1 MGLYVEIKQCSI
13 IKKALP
19 PSVIL
24 GKALATR
31 DDIRSGCTDICAYL
45 PNHIGRGIYIS
56 WNRKSASVSLPIFAL
71 PEEIKEFYN
80 VVDRIAN
87 SWSCTLE
94 TDDGETTISDFA
106 AGLDDNLE
114 FNRKAAKKFLTDI
127 SQGEITTFPCALY
140 DLTPGAQEARRFA
153 GSPEALFG
161 WLHERQS
168 MDVHFANCGFSVR
181 GGGVRGR
188 FAFTEDVPTVFPCN
202 PKRLRSDCAEFDVNI
217 VSMTERAVI
226 GSLTYDEF
234 ISRISMDKISRFD
247 EKSVLIEAHS
257 HKELEA
263 LLK

>member
-1 MGLYVEIKQCSI
+1 MGLYVEIKQRSL

-24 GKALATR
+24 GETLATR
-31 DDIRSGCTDICAYL
+31 DDIDDGCTDICAYL
-45 PNHIGRGIYIS
+45 PEHIGRGIYVS
-56 WNRKSASVSLPIFAL
+56 WDRKSASVSLPMFAP

-80 VVDRIAN
+80 VVDRIAKF
-87 SWSCTLE
+87 WSCTLK
-94 TDDGETTISDFA
+94 TDDGETTLSEFA

-114 FNRKAAKKFLTDI
+114 FNLKAAQKFLADI

-140 DLTPGAQEARRFA
+140 DLTPGAQEAEHFS

-168 MDVHFANCGFSVR
+168 MDVHFANWGFTVR
-181 GGGVRGR
+181 GGGIRGR
-188 FAFTEDVPTVFPCN
+188 FVFTEGVPTVFPCD
-202 PKRLRSDCAEFDVNI
+202 PKRLRPDCTEFDVNI
-217 VSMTERAVI
+217 VSLSQMSVI
-226 GSLTYDEF
+226 GSLPYDEF
-234 ISRISMDKISRFD
+234 ISRVSGDKISRFD